1 MFVHIDYLKQ
11 IAPDDDVKTRK
22 LFADERIRT
31 LLSWINVLLGRGP
44 FASLKLVPIS
54 ERHSTNYPRS
64 EGGSAVVRGRTGLA
78 ATHEL
83 GARVDVMFFISF
95 SR

>member
-1 MFVHIDYLKQ
+1 
-11 IAPDDDVKTRK
+11 
-22 LFADERIRT
+22 
-31 LLSWINVLLGRGP
+31 
-44 FASLKLVPIS
+44 LKLVPIS